1 MTASSGSLDS
11 MDLSNSASVHAPYGT
26 LDVVWKEVRV
36 CLDKCYAGVD
46 GRGDDAERGGRSA
59 KFIIECQRSTDDS
72 VISTSACINL
82 DRLTDSNL
90 VAHRFE
96 AIMSTPPDARDKD
109 EEAEEEPR
117 QLRRERS
124 LGSQRNGSPRSA
136 SPRSGWLGHFGDDLL
151 ALDVIPP
158 PEQRHSRTAPPG
170 GPLISPPAVSSSGLR
185 QPPTPTLL
193 EENGCPYFQDRLDE
207 VKGKKNSIC
216 RNDEVSPVAGDT
228 SPAGG
233 SAGGIAGGNTA
244 LGGLCSEEEQVRLVE
259 AMAGRLKKTARKPSL
274 GMHSPPQNEQRQE
287 PPPFYCLF
295 ATLKARVS

>member
-1 MTASSGSLDS
+1 

-36 CLDKCYAGVD
+36 SLDKCYAGVD
-46 GRGDDAERGGRSA
+46 GRGDDAERGGKSA

-109 EEAEEEPR
+109 EEAEEEAR
-117 QLRRERS
+117 LLRRERS

-193 EENGCPYFQDRLDE
+193 EENGCPYFQDGLDE
-207 VKGKKNSIC
+207 VKGKKTSIC
-216 RNDEVSPVAGDT
+216 QNDEVSPVAGDT

-233 SAGGIAGGNTA
+233 SAGGKAGGNTA
-244 LGGLCSEEEQVRLVE
+244 LGGLCSAEEEQVRLVE
-259 AMAGRLKKTARKPSL
+259 AMAGRLKKPARKSSL

-295 ATLKARVS
+295 ATLKARIS